1 MRRRGEAGFTLIEM
15 IVVTAIVVIVVGTIG
30 TLFLAGASPAV
41 ASAGRDVGAAFDEAR
56 RTAIAFDAATVVFAP
71 AQSGSGYRA
80 RVYARMPGD
89 PAFAARNGPTYDS
102 TVAISETAAP
112 LGAPGFAF
120 AIDSHGT
127 VTGFANFVAGQ
138 TNGTTHPCPAS
149 GAFALRLV
157 YATDVRTVM
166 IPCQLPLSSSTPVA
180 FETPPQAPSAMP
192 LPTATCPG
200 TETCTLALLAPPPA
214 WCQPGYTAD
223 ATTAGECDVVAT
235 PTPSAPST
243 CPSGF
248 VGQPP
253 VCSTTATNPTPTPT
267 APSGCVAGAPDPLG
281 FSSCLES
288 DPIRI
293 TGNAVTQQGC
303 GTHTP
308 IADPGGRFSVGV
320 EVWKDG
326 APWGSYSIDVVES
339 KAVWLDAAFHPPA
352 QVCGL
357 LYSLAF
363 SIATITPESGNA
375 TSTPW
380 QDTGDD
386 PAFLHDGIDAI
397 LFAPAG
403 IWGTNT

>member
-1 MRRRGEAGFTLIEM
+1 MRRRGEAGYTLIEM

-71 AQSGSGYRA
+71 AQSGSGYHA

-120 AIDSHGT
+120 AVDSHGT
-127 VTGFANFVAGQ
+127 VTAFANFVAGQ
-138 TNGTTHPCPAS
+138 ANGTTHPCPAS

-166 IPCQLPLSSSTPVA
+166 IPCQLPLSSGTPVA
-180 FETPPQAPSAMP
+180 FETPPQAPSALP
-192 LPTATCPG
+192 LPAATCPG
-200 TETCTLALLAPPPA
+200 TETCTLALITPSATSCP
-214 WCQPGYTAD
+214 PGYIAD
-223 ATTAGECDVVAT
+223 ATKPGVCDVVAT

-243 CPSGF
+243 CPPGF
-248 VGQPP
+248 TGQPP
-253 VCSTTATNPTPTPT
+253 NCATEVNATPTPI
-267 APSGCVAGAPDPLG
+267 APSSCGAGTPDPLG
-281 FSSCLES
+281 FSTCLKS
-288 DPIRI
+288 DPIHV
-293 TGNAVTQQGC
+293 TGGAITQQGC

-308 IADPGGRFSVGV
+308 ITDPGGRFAVGV

-326 APWGSYSIDVVES
+326 APWGSYSIDVVEL
-339 KAVWLDAAFHPPA
+339 KAPWLNAAFNPPA
-352 QVCGL
+352 PVCGL

-375 TSTPW
+375 VSTPW

-386 PAFLHDGIDAI
+386 PAFAHNGIDAI
-397 LFAPAG
+397 LFAPVG
-403 IWGTNT
+403 SWGSNT